1 MRVCIA
7 LFGLNRSL
15 PWTHKS
21 IIDNLIT
28 PLREYGAQVKLFG
41 HFNIPT
47 TIHNPRSGENVG
59 SFKNRGIN
67 LLAFDQVIM
76 APQKDEE
83 VAVLL
88 EKFKHHDLQSN
99 DPTVNSH
106 RNLIHQYRSLHAV
119 TQMIKSAE
127 GDKVDAVLFAR
138 PDVEYLDRL
147 LPADALPNLLSGRFD
162 ILTPTW
168 QRWGGLNDRVCMC
181 NLRAAK
187 IYADRISIID
197 DVVANNT
204 PMNAESILWHTV
216 QQHSLKNGDLNLR
229 GVRVRATGYTVD
241 EGLDLD
247 YFTRL
252 RFFKRRGISRIRRLR
267 SQ

>member
-15 PWTHKS
+15 PWTHRS
-21 IIDNLIT
+21 ILYNLII
-28 PLREYGAQVKLFG
+28 PLRQYGARVKLYG

-47 TIHNPRSGENVG
+47 VINNPRSGEHVD
-59 SFKNRGIN
+59 SFENRGIN

-83 VAVLL
+83 IAVLL
-88 EKFKHHDLQSN
+88 EKFKHHNLQSN
-99 DPTVNSH
+99 DPTINTH
-106 RNLIHQYRSLHAV
+106 RNLINQYRSLHAV
-119 TQMIKSAE
+119 MKMITNAE
-127 GDKVDAVLFAR
+127 GNEVDAILFAR

-147 LPADALPNLLSGRFD
+147 VPADALPNLLDGRFD
-162 ILTPTW
+162 LLTPTW

-187 IYADRISIID
+187 VYSDRISIID

-204 PMNAESILWHTV
+204 AMNAESILWHTI
-216 QQHSLKNGDLNLR
+216 QKNSLKNGDLSLR

-252 RFFKRRGISRIRRLR
+252 RFFKRRVVSKIRRMVN
-267 SQ
+267 Q